1 MRQQL
6 GDELHRKL
14 AQQHDVAPPPRRGEN
29 RGVDLGA
36 DSRWQMLRL
45 LVCLCALCVAT
56 QLVRV
61 EGVGAESWRA
71 HHGEDTAPAGP
82 AVSALD
88 TSPSQ
93 DEDLGE
99 GKSGPFA
106 QEARVGVAALDADW
120 VAMKNQTIW
129 TRHGPSVTKKT
140 FKAYYLKKYNSLNN
154 NDETAIAVRHCLH

>member
-1 MRQQL
+1 MAMSSTGSSL
-6 GDELHRKL
+6 SSMMPLHRHTAAKIEVPT
-14 AQQHDVAPPPRRGEN
+14 AVGT
-29 RGVDLGA
+29 
-36 DSRWQMLRL
+36 MLRL
-45 LVCLCALCVAT
+45 IVCLCALCVAT

-71 HHGEDTAPAGP
+71 HHGEDTAPTGP

-88 TSPSQ
+88 ASPSQ
-93 DEDLGE
+93 DDEDLGE

-154 NDETAIAVRHCLH
+154 NDETAIAVRHCSH